1 MTNIEKWFTAM
12 ELLHEI
18 KVAPLNPD
26 FSQEKYDN
34 ARLHEKVMIKVRR
47 YLDSIPSAIIPE
59 EDKDMIEDRMM
70 IVSCSVL
77 ELYSYHLNE
86 GGYPRHSTS
95 RGNDLIRRTGLLQ
108 ERIPAHKMRQFL
120 ERIANS

>member
-1 MTNIEKWFTAM
+1 MNNIETWFKMM

-34 ARLHEKVMIKVRR
+34 ARLHEKVMIKVRHF
-47 YLDSIPSAIIPE
+47 LASVPSCIIPE

-70 IVSCSVL
+70 IVSCAVL
-77 ELYSYHLNE
+77 GLYSYHLNA

-120 ERIANS
+120 EWIANS